1 MDLHTSTIMFTIK
14 PLGSA
19 DGLVPDSSPSG
30 WEFDSHGKLC
40 FLDGLHL
47 VAGTEVTWVTAGLQ
61 QTRILSDPAEG
72 CPQDHL
78 LGQGYGHS

>member
-1 MDLHTSTIMFTIK
+1 MFYNIK
-14 PLGSA
+14 PSGSA

-47 VAGTEVTWVTAGLQ
+47 VAGTEVTRVTASLQ

-78 LGQGYGHS
+78 LDRGYGCS